1 METLEGTMESLVF
14 QSDDNRFCV
23 FRMKTADKGM
33 TTAVYRGVAPFS
45 GEMIRAEGNW
55 VTHARFGQQ
64 FSIERYQPVQP
75 SSKVG
80 IERFLAS
87 GAVKGIGKAMA
98 ARIVERFGEDTLDV
112 MGREPY
118 RLTEVPGIGA
128 KTAEKIASSYSE
140 MADMRELMMFLEENG
155 VSSHYAAKLKS
166 RYGDTAI
173 TRIKA
178 NPYCLVGDI
187 DGIGFRT
194 ADRIAMSMGMDRESP
209 QRIQAGIAFGLE
221 QTSNMGHTCIPE
233 DFLLKETGRLL
244 QVDPLSVQAVF
255 NELVKR
261 DMLWIEEVGG
271 DRLVYAEFLY
281 HAEVNAARLL
291 LNLRDHAGSLGKV
304 DPLKI
309 IAQWEQEAGIT
320 LADAQKQAIQASL
333 SHGVFALTG
342 GPGTGKT
349 TIIKGILSV
358 LKRAGC
364 KVLLAA
370 PTGRAARRLEEAAG
384 DKAQT
389 VHRLLEYNVTGEFG
403 KNSDDPLEADAVI
416 VDEASMLD
424 IVLTRRLLE
433 AIPPGCRLILVG
445 DVDQLPSV
453 GAGSVL
459 QDIIRSGSMPVV
471 RLTEVFRQAAVSHIV
486 LNAHKI
492 NRGDMPECRD
502 DTDFGMVSCATDQ
515 QVTDFVRDTYLR
527 MSVEK
532 NWQGV
537 QVLAPMHK
545 GICGVQNLN
554 KVLQEA
560 VNPPSSGKGEI
571 ERPGG
576 VLRLG
581 DKVMQIR
588 NNYDKDVY
596 NGDIGQIVQVS
607 KNLVKVWFPDKPDSE
622 YVSYEQGDFDELQLA
637 YAMSVHKSQGSE
649 YPVVILVLVP
659 GHYIMLQRNLLYT
672 AVTRARERVLLVGD
686 PRALRTAVENDRTR
700 RRYSL
705 LAERLQDN
713 GNLL

>member
-23 FRMKTADKGM
+23 FRMKTADRGM

-173 TRIKA
+173 IRIKA

>member
-1 METLEGTMESLVF
+1 MESLVF

-23 FRMKTADKGM
+23 FRMKTADRGM

-112 MGREPY
+112 MGSEPY
-118 RLTEVPGIGA
+118 RLTEVPGIGP

-261 DMLWIEEVGG
+261 DMLWIEEVGS

-486 LNAHKI
+486 HNAHKI

-515 QVTDFVRDTYLR
+515 QVTDFIRDTYLR

-713 GNLL
+713 GNLF

>member
-173 TRIKA
+173 IRIKA

>member
-1 METLEGTMESLVF
+1 MESLVF

-23 FRMKTADKGM
+23 FRMKTADRGM

-112 MGREPY
+112 MGSEPY
-118 RLTEVPGIGA
+118 RLTEVPGIGP

-261 DMLWIEEVGG
+261 DMLWIEEVGS

-515 QVTDFVRDTYLR
+515 QVADFVRDTYLR

>member
-23 FRMKTADKGM
+23 FRMKTADRGM

-112 MGREPY
+112 MGSEPY
-118 RLTEVPGIGA
+118 RLTEVPGIGP

-261 DMLWIEEVGG
+261 DMLWIEEVGS

-515 QVTDFVRDTYLR
+515 QVTDFIRDTYLR

-713 GNLL
+713 GNLF

>member
-23 FRMKTADKGM
+23 FRMKTADRGM

-112 MGREPY
+112 MGSEPY
-118 RLTEVPGIGA
+118 RLTEVPGIGP

-261 DMLWIEEVGG
+261 DMLWIEEVGS

-515 QVTDFVRDTYLR
+515 QVTDFIRDTYLR

>member
-23 FRMKTADKGM
+23 FRMKTADRGM

-112 MGREPY
+112 MGSEPY
-118 RLTEVPGIGA
+118 RLTEVPGIGP

-261 DMLWIEEVGG
+261 DMLWIEEVGS

-515 QVTDFVRDTYLR
+515 QVADFVRDTYLR

>member
-23 FRMKTADKGM
+23 FRMKTADRGM

-112 MGREPY
+112 MGSEPY
-118 RLTEVPGIGA
+118 RLTEVPGIGP

-173 TRIKA
+173 IRIKA